1 MNTEYFL
8 DSSSENCFNY
18 PMYTSQSDIDRLK
31 EKILDAAEA
40 RFLTYGYGK
49 TTMAEIAADVHM
61 SAANLYRY
69 FQNKQDIAAECTER
83 CLNQRQVR
91 ICEAVRQRNLSA
103 SQRLH
108 VLAKE
113 TYRSNAESHK
123 ESPKINELVDYITKE
138 KKELVLESI
147 NSQCSLIAEVL
158 AYGNETGEFHITDII
173 KTARTIYSTLIVFDV
188 PLFLNLF
195 TEKEFE
201 NTATNVVNLLI
212 EGLKKR

>member
-1 MNTEYFL
+1 
-8 DSSSENCFNY
+8 
-18 PMYTSQSDIDRLK
+18 MYISPSDVAQLK
-31 EKILDAAEA
+31 EEILDAAEN

-69 FQNKQDIAAECTER
+69 FQNKQDIAAECAER
-83 CLNQRQVR
+83 CLNKRNIH

-108 VLAKE
+108 ILAKE
-113 TYRSNAESHK
+113 TYRSNANSHK
-123 ESPKINELVDYITKE
+123 ESPKINELVDYISRERKA
-138 KKELVLESI
+138 LVLKSI

-158 AYGNETGEFHITDII
+158 AYGNETGEFHISDII
-173 KTARTIYSTLIVFDV
+173 QTARTIYSTLIVFDV

-195 TEKEFE
+195 SEEEFE
-201 NTATNVVNLLI
+201 EMATNVVNLLI
-212 EGLKKR
+212 VGLKKH